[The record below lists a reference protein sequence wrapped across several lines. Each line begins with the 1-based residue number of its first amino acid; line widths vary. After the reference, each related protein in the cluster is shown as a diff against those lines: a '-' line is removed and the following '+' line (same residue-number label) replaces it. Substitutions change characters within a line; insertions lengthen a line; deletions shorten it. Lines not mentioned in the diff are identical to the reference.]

1 MALPTVSMRQ
11 LIESGVHFGHNARR
25 WNPKMGQ
32 YIYGTR
38 DGVHILDLTQTVP
51 ALYRA
56 MEAIRDVA
64 AKGGK
69 VLFVGTKTQARE
81 PIAEAAKR
89 CGQYYVNC
97 RWLGGMLTNWK
108 TISASIKR
116 LKEIDSKMEKGE
128 FEGMTKK
135 EKFHAVVDEIEKA
148 HPDVFNILL
157 QVLDDGHITDS
168 QGRKVDF
175 KNTIIIMTSNAGAQS
190 IIEPKKLGFGAKED
204 EKQDHE
210 RMKASV
216 MEEVKRIFKPE
227 FLNRI
232 DETIVFRALNKD
244 DMKKIIGIMVRD
256 LQKRCKEQLQIDL
269 VVREAAKEFIVE
281 KAYDRKYGARPLRRK
296 LQDEVED
303 RLADAL
309 IRGEIHAKDRVIVT
323 TKNKEI
329 IVSKDKK

>member
-89 CGQYYVNC
+89 CGQYYDNC
-97 RWLGGMLTNWK
+97 RLLGGMLTNWN

-116 LKEIDSKMEKGE
+116 LKDFDSKMEKGE

-135 EKFHAVVDEIEKA
+135 EKLGLSREREKLFASLGGIQDMNGRPDIIVVIDVPRESLAVAEA
-148 HPDVFNILL
+148 
-157 QVLDDGHITDS
+157 
-168 QGRKVDF
+168 
-175 KNTIIIMTSNAGAQS
+175 
-190 IIEPKKLGFGAKED
+190 KKLGIPVVAICDSNANPDGIDYVVPGNDDAIRAINLYCDLMSGAVID
-204 EKQDHE
+204 G
-210 RMKASV
+210 MKAELKAAGV
-216 MEEVKRIFKPE
+216 DLGEAVEV
-227 FLNRI
+227 
-232 DETIVFRALNKD
+232 A
-244 DMKKIIGIMVRD
+244 
-256 LQKRCKEQLQIDL
+256 
-269 VVREAAKEFIVE
+269 
-281 KAYDRKYGARPLRRK
+281 
-296 LQDEVED
+296 
-303 RLADAL
+303 
-309 IRGEIHAKDRVIVT
+309 
-323 TKNKEI
+323 
-329 IVSKDKK
+329 

>member
-1 MALPTVSMRQ
+1 MTS
-11 LIESGVHFGHNARR
+11 N
-25 WNPKMGQ
+25 MGSA
-32 YIYGTR
+32 YI
-38 DGVHILDLTQTVP
+38 QS
-51 ALYRA
+51 
-56 MEAIRDVA
+56 
-64 AKGGK
+64 
-69 VLFVGTKTQARE
+69 Q
-81 PIAEAAKR
+81 
-89 CGQYYVNC
+89 
-97 RWLGGMLTNWK
+97 
-108 TISASIKR
+108 
-116 LKEIDSKMEKGE
+116 MEKLNGTNKE
-128 FEGMTKK
+128 QVIEETKK
-135 EKFHAVVDEIEKA
+135 EVMNMLKK
-148 HPDVFNILL
+148 
-157 QVLDDGHITDS
+157 
-168 QGRKVDF
+168 
-175 KNTIIIMTSNAGAQS
+175 TI
-190 IIEPKKLGFGAKED
+190 
-204 EKQDHE
+204 
-210 RMKASV
+210 R
-216 MEEVKRIFKPE
+216 PE